1 MSDSATNRSISKE
14 EVVPS
19 HRLREQMK
27 VFAQGTVS
35 RKLLDS
41 IPALLLILNRQR
53 QIVYANQALCDL
65 IGERQ
70 EDLHQGLRPGD
81 ALDCVYAKGASGGCS
96 TADACRN
103 CGAAMAIFASLNG
116 HEEVREC
123 NICRE
128 VDGRIE
134 SFDLKV
140 CASPWEHAGDQFTL
154 FTILDISH
162 EKRRRALEHVFFHDV
177 LNIAGS
183 VKGYAELLRDYDLND
198 RREVAERLYD
208 AMQQVVDEI
217 EAQRLL
223 VAAETGEIE
232 VAREPMNSRL
242 FLEHMLRS
250 YRGHEVA
257 GQCCLCLAAEAETLN
272 FISDP
277 RLLGRVLGNLI
288 KNALEASRD
297 GDRVTLDCRSRGDMV
312 EFRVHNPAYIPYDE
326 QIQIFRRSF
335 STKGRDRGLGTYSI
349 RLLSECLEGEVSF
362 TSCEEQGTTFIASY
376 PVTFC

>member
-1 MSDSATNRSISKE
+1 MSSAGMNRS
-14 EVVPS
+14 VPGEGAPP
-19 HRLREQMK
+19 HQLREQMN
-27 VFAQGTVS
+27 VFAHGTVG

-41 IPALLLILNRQR
+41 IPALLLILNRQQ

-70 EDLHQGLRPGD
+70 QDLQRGLRPGD
-81 ALDCVYAKGASGGCS
+81 ALDCIYSKGASGGCG
-96 TADACRN
+96 TGDACRS
-103 CGAAMAIFASLNG
+103 CGAALAIFTSLNG
-116 HEEVREC
+116 QEDVREC
-123 NICRE
+123 SLCRE
-128 VDGRIE
+128 IEGRTE
-134 SFDLKV
+134 SLDLKV
-140 CASPWEHAGDQFTL
+140 CAAPWEHAGEQFTL
-154 FTILDISH
+154 FTIVDISH

-183 VKGYAELLRDYDLND
+183 VKGYAELLRDYDLDD
-198 RREVAERLYD
+198 RREVAGRLHD
-208 AMQQVVDEI
+208 AMQQVVEEI

-223 VAAETGEIE
+223 VAAESGEIK
-232 VAREPMNSRL
+232 VACEPMNSRL
-242 FLEHMLRS
+242 FLDRLMRS
-250 YRGHEVA
+250 YRGHELA
-257 GQCCLCLAAEAETLN
+257 GQCCICLDADAETLN

-288 KNALEASRD
+288 KNALEASRP
-297 GDRVTLDCRSRGDMV
+297 GDQVTLDCRCRGETV

-335 STKGRDRGLGTYSI
+335 STKGRDRGLGIYSI
-349 RLLSECLEGEVSF
+349 RLLSECLEGEVTF